1 MKSVSRR
8 GRRGEER
15 GQNTAQDHAFVENT
29 EPAAKLSLPLAF
41 TANNVSPRSG
51 QTNNSNGNL
60 NAR

>member
-1 MKSVSRR
+1 MTWQEGK
-8 GRRGEER
+8 EP